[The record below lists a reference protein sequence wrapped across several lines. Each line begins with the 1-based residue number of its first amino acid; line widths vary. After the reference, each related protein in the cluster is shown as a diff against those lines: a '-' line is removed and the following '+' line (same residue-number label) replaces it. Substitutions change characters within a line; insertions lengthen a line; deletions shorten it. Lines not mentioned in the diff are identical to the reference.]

1 MKMKNKLKG
10 LLTTFAL
17 AGTIFVGMPA
27 EETYAVNQCYI
38 TITTNNTG
46 SNAAIGTG
54 PCYQKGYYNGSGFV
68 VVGDYTGPVTN
79 GEVVDLFASGGDG
92 GNNSGPAQLHITTV
106 SAPAP
111 QPEPAPEPKP
121 APAPTPQPKPEPK
134 PVNPAPTPEPSK
146 PVKPTPAPVPKQEQ
160 PTVPKKEVAV
170 TSPSTPSS
178 SSASK
183 TNTGEKVKQTDGAT
197 AQVESSTKEES
208 KPEQK
213 QENEVANPYTVA
225 QLKDKNA
232 KVVEKDGKL
241 FATFE
246 EDGQVKEQEIS
257 EGESE
262 IISDEPKE
270 EKKKENKNERKKE
283 TKDEK
288 VLNTDTNV
296 GIIILIGMILVAV
309 GGVIV
314 VIVRKRR
321 VKEN

>member
-1 MKMKNKLKG
+1 MKNKLKG
-10 LLTTFAL
+10 LLATFAL

-111 QPEPAPEPKP
+111 QPAPAPAPKP
-121 APAPTPQPKPEPK
+121 APAPAPQPTPEPK
-134 PVNPAPTPEPSK
+134 PVAPAPQ
-146 PVKPTPAPVPKQEQ
+146 PTPKQEQ
-160 PTVPKKEVAV
+160 VQTSPTVPKAEATV
-170 TSPSTPSS
+170 TNPSTPSS
-178 SSASK
+178 SPK
-183 TNTGEKVKQTDGAT
+183 VNTGEKGKNTDGAT
-197 AQVESSTKEES
+197 DQVESSTNEES
-208 KPEQK
+208 KQE
-213 QENEVANPYTVA
+213 QENEVANPYTVE
-225 QLKDKNA
+225 QLKDRNS

-246 EDGQVKEQEIS
+246 EDGKETEQEIS
-257 EGESE
+257 EAEAKELGYKA
-262 IISDEPKE
+262 PKE
-270 EKKKENKNERKKE
+270 EEKKENKSKQKKE
-283 TKDEK
+283 EK
-288 VLNTDTNV
+288 ELPNTATNV
-296 GIIILIGMILVAV
+296 GNIIIIGSLLLVI
-309 GGVIV
+309 GGTIF
-314 VIVRKRR
+314 VIVRKRHT
-321 VKEN
+321 NMN

>member
-1 MKMKNKLKG
+1 MKNKLKG
-10 LLTTFAL
+10 LLATFAL

-111 QPEPAPEPKP
+111 QPAPAPAPKP
-121 APAPTPQPKPEPK
+121 APAPAPQPTPEPK
-134 PVNPAPTPEPSK
+134 PVAPAPQ
-146 PVKPTPAPVPKQEQ
+146 PTPKQEQ
-160 PTVPKKEVAV
+160 VQTSPTGPKAEATV
-170 TSPSTPSS
+170 TNPSTPSS
-178 SSASK
+178 SPK
-183 TNTGEKVKQTDGAT
+183 VNTGEKGKNTDGAT
-197 AQVESSTKEES
+197 DQVESSINEES
-208 KPEQK
+208 KQE
-213 QENEVANPYTVA
+213 QENEVANPYTVE
-225 QLKDKNA
+225 QLKDRNS

-246 EDGQVKEQEIS
+246 EDGKETEQEIS
-257 EGESE
+257 EAEAKELGYKAQ
-262 IISDEPKE
+262 KE
-270 EKKKENKNERKKE
+270 EEKKENKSKQKKE
-283 TKDEK
+283 EK
-288 VLNTDTNV
+288 ELPNTATNV
-296 GIIILIGMILVAV
+296 GNIIIIGSLLLVI
-309 GGVIV
+309 GGTIF
-314 VIVRKRR
+314 VIVRKRHT
-321 VKEN
+321 NMN

>member
-1 MKMKNKLKG
+1 MKNKLKG
-10 LLTTFAL
+10 LLATFAL

-111 QPEPAPEPKP
+111 APKP
-121 APAPTPQPKPEPK
+121 APAPAPQPTPEPK
-134 PVNPAPTPEPSK
+134 PVAPAPQ
-146 PVKPTPAPVPKQEQ
+146 PTPKQEQ
-160 PTVPKKEVAV
+160 VQTSPTVPKAEATV
-170 TSPSTPSS
+170 TNPSTPSS
-178 SSASK
+178 SPK
-183 TNTGEKVKQTDGAT
+183 VNTGEKGKNTDGAT
-197 AQVESSTKEES
+197 DQVESSTNEES
-208 KPEQK
+208 KQE
-213 QENEVANPYTVA
+213 QENEVANPYTVE
-225 QLKDKNA
+225 QLKDRNS

-246 EDGQVKEQEIS
+246 EDGKETEQEIS
-257 EGESE
+257 EAEAKELGYKAQ
-262 IISDEPKE
+262 KE
-270 EKKKENKNERKKE
+270 EEKKENKSKQKKE
-283 TKDEK
+283 EK
-288 VLNTDTNV
+288 ELPNTATNV
-296 GIIILIGMILVAV
+296 GNIIIIGSLLLVI
-309 GGVIV
+309 GGTIF
-314 VIVRKRR
+314 VIVRKRHT
-321 VKEN
+321 NMN

>member
-1 MKMKNKLKG
+1 MKNKLKG
-10 LLTTFAL
+10 LLATFAL

-111 QPEPAPEPKP
+111 QPAPAPAPAPKP
-121 APAPTPQPKPEPK
+121 APAPEPQPTPEPK
-134 PVNPAPTPEPSK
+134 PVEPAPAPQ
-146 PVKPTPAPVPKQEQ
+146 PTPKQEQ
-160 PTVPKKEVAV
+160 VQTSPTGPKAEATV
-170 TSPSTPSS
+170 TNPSTPSS
-178 SSASK
+178 SPK
-183 TNTGEKVKQTDGAT
+183 VNTGEKGKNTDGAT
-197 AQVESSTKEES
+197 DQVESSTNEES
-208 KPEQK
+208 KQE
-213 QENEVANPYTVA
+213 QENEVANPYTVE
-225 QLKDKNA
+225 QLKDRNS

-246 EDGQVKEQEIS
+246 EDGKETEQEIS
-257 EGESE
+257 EAEAKELGYKA
-262 IISDEPKE
+262 PKE
-270 EKKKENKNERKKE
+270 EGKKENKSKQKKE
-283 TKDEK
+283 EK
-288 VLNTDTNV
+288 ELPNTATNV
-296 GIIILIGMILVAV
+296 GNIIIIGSLLLVI
-309 GGVIV
+309 GGTIF
-314 VIVRKRR
+314 VIVRKRHT
-321 VKEN
+321 NMN

>member
-1 MKMKNKLKG
+1 MKNKLKG
-10 LLTTFAL
+10 LLATFAL

-111 QPEPAPEPKP
+111 QPAPAPTPKP
-121 APAPTPQPKPEPK
+121 APAPAPQPTPEPK
-134 PVNPAPTPEPSK
+134 PVAPAPAPQ
-146 PVKPTPAPVPKQEQ
+146 PTPKQEQ
-160 PTVPKKEVAV
+160 VQTSPTVPKAEATV
-170 TSPSTPSS
+170 TNPSTPSS
-178 SSASK
+178 SPK
-183 TNTGEKVKQTDGAT
+183 VNTGEKGKNTDGAT
-197 AQVESSTKEES
+197 DQVESSTNEES
-208 KPEQK
+208 KQE
-213 QENEVANPYTVA
+213 QENEVANPYTVE
-225 QLKDKNA
+225 QLKDRNS

-246 EDGQVKEQEIS
+246 EDGKETEQEIS
-257 EGESE
+257 EAEAKELGYKA
-262 IISDEPKE
+262 PKE
-270 EKKKENKNERKKE
+270 EEKKENKSKQKKE
-283 TKDEK
+283 EK
-288 VLNTDTNV
+288 ELPNTATNV
-296 GIIILIGMILVAV
+296 GNIIIIGSLLLVI
-309 GGVIV
+309 GGTIF
-314 VIVRKRR
+314 VIVRKRHT
-321 VKEN
+321 NMN

>member
-1 MKMKNKLKG
+1 MKNKLKG
-10 LLTTFAL
+10 LLATFAL

-111 QPEPAPEPKP
+111 QPAP
-121 APAPTPQPKPEPK
+121 APAPAPQPTPEPK
-134 PVNPAPTPEPSK
+134 PVAPAPQ
-146 PVKPTPAPVPKQEQ
+146 PTPKQEQ
-160 PTVPKKEVAV
+160 VQTSPTVPKAEATV
-170 TSPSTPSS
+170 TNPSTPSS
-178 SSASK
+178 SPK
-183 TNTGEKVKQTDGAT
+183 VNTGEKGKNTDGAT
-197 AQVESSTKEES
+197 DQVESSTNEES
-208 KPEQK
+208 KQE
-213 QENEVANPYTVA
+213 QENEVANPYTVE
-225 QLKDKNA
+225 QLKDRNS

-246 EDGQVKEQEIS
+246 EDGKETEQEIS
-257 EGESE
+257 EAEAKELGYKAQ
-262 IISDEPKE
+262 KE
-270 EKKKENKNERKKE
+270 EEKKENKSKQKKE
-283 TKDEK
+283 EK
-288 VLNTDTNV
+288 ELPNTATNV
-296 GIIILIGMILVAV
+296 GNIIIIGSLLLVI
-309 GGVIV
+309 GGTIF
-314 VIVRKRR
+314 VIVRKRHT
-321 VKEN
+321 NMN

>member
-1 MKMKNKLKG
+1 MKNKLKG
-10 LLTTFAL
+10 LLATFAL

-111 QPEPAPEPKP
+111 QPAPAPAPKP
-121 APAPTPQPKPEPK
+121 APAPAPQPTPEPK
-134 PVNPAPTPEPSK
+134 PVAPAPQ
-146 PVKPTPAPVPKQEQ
+146 PTPKQEQ
-160 PTVPKKEVAV
+160 VQTSPTVPKAEATVD
-170 TSPSTPSS
+170 PSTPSS
-178 SSASK
+178 SPK
-183 TNTGEKVKQTDGAT
+183 VNTGEKGKNTDGAT

-208 KPEQK
+208 KQEQK
-213 QENEVANPYTVA
+213 NEVANPYTVE
-225 QLKDKNA
+225 QLKDRNS

-246 EDGQVKEQEIS
+246 EDGQVKEQEIT
-257 EGESE
+257 EAEAKGLGYKAKA
-262 IISDEPKE
+262 PKE
-270 EKKKENKNERKKE
+270 EKKAEKKENTSEQK
-283 TKDEK
+283 KDEGK
-288 VLNTDTNV
+288 QLPNTAMNV
-296 GIIILIGMILVAV
+296 GNVIIIGTLLLAIGGTIF
-309 GGVIV
+309 

>member
-27 EETYAVNQCYI
+27 EETYATGCSI

-46 SNAAIGTG
+46 SNGANATG
-54 PCYQKGYYNGSGFV
+54 PCAGRIYGYYNGSGYV
-68 VVGDYTGPVTN
+68 VVGAYTGPVTN
-79 GEVVDLFASGGDG
+79 GEVIELPPNLGDEVG
-92 GNNSGPAQLHITTV
+92 QDFRVRVTTV

-134 PVNPAPTPEPSK
+134 PVNPAPTPEPLK

-170 TSPSTPSS
+170 TSPSTPS

>member
-1 MKMKNKLKG
+1 MKNKLKG
-10 LLTTFAL
+10 LLATFAL

-111 QPEPAPEPKP
+111 QPAPAPAPKP
-121 APAPTPQPKPEPK
+121 APAPAPQPTPEPK
-134 PVNPAPTPEPSK
+134 PVAPAPQ
-146 PVKPTPAPVPKQEQ
+146 PTPKQEQ
-160 PTVPKKEVAV
+160 VQTSPTVPKAEATV
-170 TSPSTPSS
+170 TNPSTPSS
-178 SSASK
+178 SPK
-183 TNTGEKVKQTDGAT
+183 VNTGEKGKNTDGAT
-197 AQVESSTKEES
+197 DQVESSTNEES
-208 KPEQK
+208 KQE
-213 QENEVANPYTVA
+213 QENEVANPYTVE
-225 QLKDKNA
+225 QLKDRNS

-246 EDGQVKEQEIS
+246 EDGKETEQEIS
-257 EGESE
+257 EAEAKELGYKAQ
-262 IISDEPKE
+262 KE
-270 EKKKENKNERKKE
+270 EEKKENKSKQKKE
-283 TKDEK
+283 EK
-288 VLNTDTNV
+288 ELPNTATNV
-296 GIIILIGMILVAV
+296 GNIIIIGSLLLVI
-309 GGVIV
+309 GGTIF
-314 VIVRKRR
+314 VIVRKRHT
-321 VKEN
+321 NMN